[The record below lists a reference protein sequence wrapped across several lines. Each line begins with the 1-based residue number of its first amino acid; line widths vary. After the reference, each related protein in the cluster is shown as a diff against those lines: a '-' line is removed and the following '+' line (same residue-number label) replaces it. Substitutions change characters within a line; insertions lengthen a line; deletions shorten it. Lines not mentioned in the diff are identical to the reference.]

1 MTDIERDRLNR
12 YIADA
17 ERWLLV
23 IADGLRY
30 PATSQ
35 QAAAASMTR
44 AATELVAGV
53 RQQMAIDG
61 RRGT

>member
-1 MTDIERDRLNR
+1 MTDFERDRLNR

-17 ERWLLV
+17 NQWLLV

-30 PATSQ
+30 PETPQ

-44 AATELVAGV
+44 AAIELVAGV
-53 RQQMAIDG
+53 KQQMSIDDK
-61 RRGT
+61 